1 MSAAMSNMTISAYG
15 RSGMRSRTLQ
25 TDAILIMA
33 VAAIL
38 LISAVMVTSASVSI
52 ASKETGDAFYYL
64 KRQLVFIALGVAACM
79 ISTRIPTRLWERM
92 HVPLLLAAIVMLIVV
107 LIPGIGATV
116 NGSRRWIRLGFM
128 NFQVS
133 ELARVCVLSYISGYI
148 VHRQKQLKE
157 DFRATMI
164 PLAVLCVIAALLLLE
179 PDFGATAVLMAT
191 SVALLFL
198 GGMRLRYFFI
208 LVAGAAALMA
218 LVAVAAPYRM
228 KRLVGC
234 VNPWADPFGSC
245 YQLVQSEIAIGRGEW
260 FGVGLGSSVQKLF
273 YLPEAHTDFV
283 FAVIAE
289 EFGFLGVL
297 LLLAL
302 YGVVVWRSLRIA
314 RMAAEASLVF
324 QAFIA
329 AAFGIWM
336 GLQTF
341 INIGVNMGILPTKGL
356 TLPMLS
362 NGGSSLLVSLAW
374 LGVVLR
380 IHHEASLSGRSAMP
394 RSSSGSSSTTSS
406 MKVSA

>member
-1 MSAAMSNMTISAYG
+1 MSAVMSNASSMSAYG
-15 RSGMRSRTLQ
+15 RSNLRGRALQ
-25 TDAILIMA
+25 VDILLIMA

-38 LISAVMVTSASVSI
+38 LVSAVMVTSASISI

-64 KRQLVFIALGVAACM
+64 KRQLIFISLGAIACM
-79 ISTRIPTRLWERM
+79 ITTRIPSRLWQKL
-92 HVPLLLAAIVMLIVV
+92 HVPLLLAAVVMLIIV

-116 NGSRRWIRLGFM
+116 NGSRRWVRMGFM

-133 ELARVCVLSYISGYI
+133 ELARVFVLAYIAGYI
-148 VHRQKQLKE
+148 VHRQKELKE
-157 DFRATMI
+157 TFKATAI
-164 PLAVLCVIAALLLLE
+164 PLAVLGVVALLLLLE

-191 SVALLFL
+191 AVGLLFL

-208 LVAGAAALMA
+208 LVAGAGAVMG
-218 LVAVAAPYRM
+218 LVAIAAPYRM

-234 VNPWADPFGSC
+234 IDPWADPFGSC

-289 EFGFLGVL
+289 EFGFIGVL
-297 LLLAL
+297 CLLCL
-302 YGVVVWRSLRIA
+302 YGVVVWRVLRIA
-314 RMAAEASLVF
+314 RMAAEASMVF

-329 AAFGIWM
+329 ASFGMWL

-341 INIGVNMGILPTKGL
+341 INIGVNMGLLPTKGL

-362 NGGSSLLVSLAW
+362 NGGSSLLVALAW

-380 IHHEASLSGRSAMP
+380 IHHEASLSGRSALP
-394 RSSSGSSSTTSS
+394 RSSAKASG
-406 MKVSA
+406 KVAA

>member
-1 MSAAMSNMTISAYG
+1 MSAVMPNATSVSYP
-15 RSGMRSRTLQ
+15 RSGTRSRALQ

-38 LISAVMVTSASVSI
+38 LISAVMVTSASISI

-64 KRQLVFIALGVAACM
+64 KRQLIFMAIGVIACM
-79 ISTRIPTRLWERM
+79 ITTRISTRIWERL
-92 HVPLLLAAIVMLIVV
+92 HVPLLLVAFAMLIVV
-107 LIPGIGATV
+107 LIPGIGAQV
-116 NGSRRWIRLGFM
+116 NGSRRWVRLGFM

-133 ELARVCVLSYISGYI
+133 ELARVFILAYIAGYI
-148 VHRQKQLKE
+148 VHRQKELKE
-157 DFRATMI
+157 QFKATVV
-164 PLAVLCVIAALLLLE
+164 PLIVLGVASILLLLE
-179 PDFGATAVLMAT
+179 PDFGATAVLLAT
-191 SVALLFL
+191 SVGLLFL
-198 GGMRLRYFFI
+198 GGMRLRFFFI
-208 LVAGAAALMA
+208 LVAAAGALMGLIA
-218 LVAVAAPYRM
+218 IAAPYRV

-234 VNPWADPFGSC
+234 IDPWADPFGSC

-289 EFGFLGVL
+289 EFGFIGVL
-297 LLLAL
+297 CLLSL
-302 YGVVVWRSLRIA
+302 YAVVVWRVLRIA
-314 RMAAEASLVF
+314 RMAAEASMPF

-329 AAFGIWM
+329 ASFGMWM

-341 INIGVNMGILPTKGL
+341 VNIGVNMGILPTKGL

-362 NGGSSLLVSLAW
+362 NGGSSLLVALAW

-380 IHHEASLSGRSAMP
+380 MHHEASVSGHAALP
-394 RSSSGSSSTTSS
+394 R
-406 MKVSA
+406 KVKQ

>member
-1 MSAAMSNMTISAYG
+1 MSAVISNIASSMSPYG
-15 RSGMRSRTLQ
+15 RSGTRSRTLQ
-25 TDAILIMA
+25 TDAILIMV

-38 LISAVMVTSASVSI
+38 LISAVMVTSASISI

-64 KRQLVFIALGVAACM
+64 KRQLIFIALGSIACM
-79 ISTRIPTRLWERM
+79 ISTRIPTRLWERL
-92 HVPLLLAAIVMLIVV
+92 HVPLLLAGMVMLIIV
-107 LIPGIGATV
+107 LIPGIGVTV

-133 ELARVCVLSYISGYI
+133 ELARVCVLAYMAGYI
-148 VHRQKQLKE
+148 VHRQKELKE
-157 DFRATMI
+157 SFKATAV
-164 PLAVLCVIAALLLLE
+164 PLGVLAVVAALLLRE
-179 PDFGATAVLMAT
+179 PDFGATAVLLAT

-218 LVAVAAPYRM
+218 VIAFAAPYRM

-234 VNPWADPFGSC
+234 IDPWADPFGSC

-289 EFGFLGVL
+289 EFGFIGVL
-297 LLLAL
+297 LLLTL
-302 YGVVVWRSLRIA
+302 YGVVVWRVLRIA
-314 RMAAEASLVF
+314 RMAAEASMPF

-362 NGGSSLLVSLAW
+362 NGGSSLLVALAW

-380 IHHEASLSGRSAMP
+380 IHHEASLSGRAAMP
-394 RSSSGSSSTTSS
+394 RSSSTASG
-406 MKVSA
+406 KVKA

>member
-1 MSAAMSNMTISAYG
+1 MSAVISNAPSSMSAYG
-15 RSGMRSRTLQ
+15 RSNLRSRTLQ
-25 TDAILIMA
+25 MDMVLIMT

-38 LISAVMVTSASVSI
+38 LISAVMVTSASISI

-64 KRQLVFIALGVAACM
+64 KRQLVFISLGTIACM
-79 ISTRIPTRLWERM
+79 ITTRIPSRVWQRL
-92 HVPLLLAAIVMLIVV
+92 HVPLLLVAVAILIVV

-116 NGSRRWIRLGFM
+116 NGSRRWVRMGFM

-133 ELARVCVLSYISGYI
+133 ELARVFVLAYIAGYI
-148 VHRQKQLKE
+148 VHRQKELKE
-157 DFRATMI
+157 TFKATAI
-164 PLAVLCVIAALLLLE
+164 PLAVLGVVALLLLLE

-191 SVALLFL
+191 AVGLLFL

-208 LVAGAAALMA
+208 LVAGAGALMG
-218 LVAVAAPYRM
+218 LVAIAAPYRM

-234 VNPWADPFGSC
+234 IDPWADPFGSC

-289 EFGFLGVL
+289 EFGFIGVISL
-297 LLLAL
+297 LCL
-302 YGVVVWRSLRIA
+302 YGVVVWRVLRIA

-329 AAFGIWM
+329 ASFGLWL

-341 INIGVNMGILPTKGL
+341 INVGVNMGLLPTKGL

-362 NGGSSLLVSLAW
+362 NGGSSLLVALAW

-380 IHHEASLSGRSAMP
+380 IHHEASLSGRSALP
-394 RSSSGSSSTTSS
+394 RSSTRTAA
-406 MKVSA
+406 KVSA

>member
-1 MSAAMSNMTISAYG
+1 MSAVMSNNATSSMSPYG
-15 RSGMRSRTLQ
+15 RSGTRSRSLQ
-25 TDAILIMA
+25 MDGILIMA

-38 LISAVMVTSASVSI
+38 LVSAVMVTSASISI

-64 KRQLVFIALGVAACM
+64 KRQLVFIALGALACM
-79 ISTRIPTRLWERM
+79 IAARIPSRVWQRL
-92 HVPLLLAAIVMLIVV
+92 HVPLLLAAIVMLVVV
-107 LIPGIGATV
+107 LVPGIGATV
-116 NGSRRWIRLGFM
+116 NGSRRWVRMGIM

-133 ELARVCVLSYISGYI
+133 ELARVFVLAFIAGYI
-148 VHRQKQLKE
+148 THRQKELKE
-157 DFRATMI
+157 TFKTTAM
-164 PLAVLCVIAALLLLE
+164 PLAVLVVIAMLLLLE
-179 PDFGATAVLMAT
+179 PDFGATAVLMTT

-198 GGMRLRYFFI
+198 GGMRLRYFFV
-208 LVAGAAALMA
+208 LVAGAAALMG
-218 LVAVAAPYRM
+218 LVAIAAPYRM

-234 VNPWADPFGSC
+234 IDPWADPFGSC

-289 EFGFLGVL
+289 EFGFIGVL
-297 LLLAL
+297 CLLCL
-302 YGVVVWRSLRIA
+302 YGVVVWRVLRIS
-314 RMAAEASLVF
+314 RMAAEANMVF

-329 AAFGIWM
+329 ASFGIWM

-341 INIGVNMGILPTKGL
+341 INIGVNMGLLPTKGL

-362 NGGSSLLVSLAW
+362 NGGSSLLVALAW

-380 IHHEASLSGRSAMP
+380 IHHEASMSGRSAMP
-394 RSSSGSSSTTSS
+394 
-406 MKVSA
+406 KSASKALAGKAKA

>member
-1 MSAAMSNMTISAYG
+1 MSAVLPNVSMSYP

-25 TDAILIMA
+25 VDLILVMA

-38 LISAVMVTSASVSI
+38 LISAVMVTSASISI

-79 ISTRIPTRLWERM
+79 IATRIPSKVWERL
-92 HVPLLLAAIVMLIVV
+92 HVPLLLAAVVMLIVV
-107 LIPGIGATV
+107 LIPGIGAQV
-116 NGSRRWIRLGFM
+116 NGSRRWVRMGFM

-133 ELARVCVLSYISGYI
+133 ELARVFILAYVAGYI
-148 VHRQKQLKE
+148 VHRQKELKE
-157 DFRATMI
+157 DFKATI
-164 PLAVLCVIAALLLLE
+164 VPLAVLCLAAALLLLE
-179 PDFGATAVLMAT
+179 PDFGATSVLMAT
-191 SVALLFL
+191 SVGLLFL
-198 GGMRLRYFFI
+198 GGMRLRYFFMLVGAGGALLG
-208 LVAGAAALMA
+208 LVAI
-218 LVAVAAPYRM
+218 AAPYRM

-234 VNPWADPFGSC
+234 IDPWADPFGSC

-289 EFGFLGVL
+289 EFGFIGVL
-297 LLLAL
+297 CLLCL
-302 YGVVVWRSLRIA
+302 YAVVVWRVLRIA
-314 RMAAEASLVF
+314 RMAAEASMPF
-324 QAFIA
+324 QALIA
-329 AAFGIWM
+329 ASFGMWM

-362 NGGSSLLVSLAW
+362 NGGSSLLVALAW

-380 IHHEASLSGRSAMP
+380 VHHEASLSGRSALSRP
-394 RSSSGSSSTTSS
+394 SLG
-406 MKVSA
+406 KVKH

>member
-1 MSAAMSNMTISAYG
+1 MSAVISNTSSSMSAYG
-15 RSGMRSRTLQ
+15 RSNLRSRTLQ
-25 TDAILIMA
+25 MDMLLIMV

-38 LISAVMVTSASVSI
+38 LVSAVMVTSASISI

-64 KRQLVFIALGVAACM
+64 KRQLVFISLGAIACM
-79 ISTRIPTRLWERM
+79 IATRIPTRLWERL
-92 HVPLLLAAIVMLIVV
+92 HVPLLLAAAAMLVIV

-116 NGSRRWIRLGFM
+116 NGSRRWVRMGFM

-133 ELARVCVLSYISGYI
+133 ELARVFVLTYIAGYI
-148 VHRQKQLKE
+148 VHRQKELKE
-157 DFRATMI
+157 TFKATAV
-164 PLAVLCVIAALLLLE
+164 PLIVLSVAAMLLLLE

-191 SVALLFL
+191 AVGLLFL

-208 LVAGAAALMA
+208 LVAGAGALMG
-218 LVAVAAPYRM
+218 LVAIAAPYRM

-234 VNPWADPFGSC
+234 IDPWADPFGSC

-260 FGVGLGSSVQKLF
+260 LGVGLGSSVQKLF

-289 EFGFLGVL
+289 EFGFVGVL
-297 LLLAL
+297 CLLCL
-302 YGVVVWRSLRIA
+302 YGVVVWRVLRIA
-314 RMAAEASLVF
+314 RMAAEANMVF

-329 AAFGIWM
+329 ASFGIWM

-341 INIGVNMGILPTKGL
+341 INIGVNMGLLPTKGL

-362 NGGSSLLVSLAW
+362 NGGSSLLVALAW

-380 IHHEASLSGRSAMP
+380 IHHEASLSGRAALPKSSA
-394 RSSSGSSSTTSS
+394 SSS
-406 MKVSA
+406 KVKT